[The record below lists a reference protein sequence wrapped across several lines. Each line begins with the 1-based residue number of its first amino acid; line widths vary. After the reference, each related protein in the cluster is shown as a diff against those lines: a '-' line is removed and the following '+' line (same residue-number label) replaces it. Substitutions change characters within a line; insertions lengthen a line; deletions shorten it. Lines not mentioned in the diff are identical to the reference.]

1 MGLQEIKSLAFAFFW
16 IDLLFLPAFQSVKLP
31 FQGSLHH
38 TKQYPDSW
46 ARNAKKS
53 WIFQKIRLRNILR
66 QECQASKYKTRRT
79 LSCMYISKQLL
90 QYLIFEEWD
99 RKVFAFWK
107 HETRPVFRM
116 TSPAVW
122 DRKSETVPN
131 ISARTPSL
139 QSAKYDGWHGI
150 HWDSCNTCCRCR
162 KTKAVKPELSVFQFH
177 SKAVPNTKSIM
188 FNAKCIQF
196 F

>member
-46 ARNAKKS
+46 ARNAKKVEYLKNQTKKYPETGMS
-53 WIFQKIRLRNILR
+53 SFKIQN
-66 QECQASKYKTRRT
+66 T
-79 LSCMYISKQLL
+79 SCMYISKQLL
-90 QYLIFEEWD
+90 QYLISEEWD

-131 ISARTPSL
+131 ISAHTPSL
-139 QSAKYDGWHGI
+139 LSAKYDGWHGI
-150 HWDSCNTCCRCR
+150 HWDSCNTCCRRR
-162 KTKAVKPELSVFQFH
+162 KTKAIKPELSVFQFH

>member
-66 QECQASKYKTRRT
+66 QECQASKYKYKELYLACIFQNNFYNTWYSRNET
-79 LSCMYISKQLL
+79 EKYLL
-90 QYLIFEEWD
+90 FENMKRDQFSAWP
-99 RKVFAFWK
+99 VPLF
-107 HETRPVFRM
+107 ETEKAEQFQ
-116 TSPAVW
+116 
-122 DRKSETVPN
+122 
-131 ISARTPSL
+131 ISALALLLYSLPSMMDGMA
-139 QSAKYDGWHGI
+139 STGTAAIPAAAAAKL
-150 HWDSCNTCCRCR
+150 
-162 KTKAVKPELSVFQFH
+162 KQ
-177 SKAVPNTKSIM
+177 
-188 FNAKCIQF
+188 
-196 F
+196 

>member
-66 QECQASKYKTRRT
+66 QECQASKYKELYLACIFQNNFYKLDFRGMRQKSICFLKTWNATSFPHDQSRCLRQKKRN
-79 LSCMYISKQLL
+79 SSKYQRSHSFFTVCQVWWMAWHPLGQL
-90 QYLIFEEWD
+90 QYLLL
-99 RKVFAFWK
+99 
-107 HETRPVFRM
+107 P
-116 TSPAVW
+116 PQ
-122 DRKSETVPN
+122 N
-131 ISARTPSL
+131 
-139 QSAKYDGWHGI
+139 
-150 HWDSCNTCCRCR
+150 
-162 KTKAVKPELSVFQFH
+162 
-177 SKAVPNTKSIM
+177 
-188 FNAKCIQF
+188 
-196 F
+196 